1 MVIQQKPRGMSKAIN
16 ELQLL
21 NSAQTGT
28 IGVTLNMI
36 GHSHD
41 CDCDLQ
47 TWDCSKGPFSSI
59 LGFFDPLPLS
69 MSNLHNLSRTP
80 VHN

>member
-1 MVIQQKPRGMSKAIN
+1 MGNSRQNSNEWKLSDTVIQQKPGGMSQAIN

-47 TWDCSKGPFSSI
+47 TWDCSKGPFHSI
-59 LGFFDPLPLS
+59 F
-69 MSNLHNLSRTP
+69 
-80 VHN
+80 